1 MEQTIS
7 KNAFLTQILVRNY
20 LRCENKDATIHLYS
34 ELVNDIDSFTED
46 LRNMEMLKN
55 KFKTLSTKTEPK
67 TIDAFLT
74 IIDEDS
80 YTNSY
85 DVKFKDELRFED
97 LLGIT
102 TKCEYP
108 PNTQIQLI
116 FVSSINRNKLTM
128 TSMIEQFEKN
138 KFALFN
144 LSKEEQYLVV
154 EDFMLNTKNR
164 KLPLND
170 VFTIALDKVRKG
182 KIVFKNKLTDE
193 VFNIFSNNLR
203 KCSIREL
210 LLDELINTPISVET
224 IREEY
229 E

>member
-20 LRCENKDATIHLYS
+20 LKRENKDATIHLYS

-97 LLGIT
+97 LLSIT

-128 TSMIEQFEKN
+128 TSTIEQFEKN
-138 KFALFN
+138 KTELFN

-170 VFTIALDKVRKG
+170 VFMIALDKVRKG

-224 IREEY
+224 VREEY